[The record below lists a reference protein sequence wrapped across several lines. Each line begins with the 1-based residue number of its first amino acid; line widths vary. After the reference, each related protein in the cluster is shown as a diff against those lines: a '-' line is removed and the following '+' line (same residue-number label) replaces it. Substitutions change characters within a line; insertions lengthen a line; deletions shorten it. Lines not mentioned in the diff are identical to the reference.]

1 MNVCPYANESATCDL
16 PPAEVDPG
24 GKIAYCKQCS
34 EIAFRC
40 ASGHWNRAFASYCTQ
55 CSQKLEKPEQWRMA
69 SANPQR
75 TATLSHTPSVDS
87 LNQDCRFGT
96 WVVNTPEIKNNE
108 SLPGLL
114 AIDGLIVVPN
124 PAEDRL
130 DAYTIANASDQ
141 RSPSLK
147 WSIAFNKKL
156 TYGST
161 PIYHGLHLFYVVSG
175 GIQRKPVLDGDV
187 VPVEIKNVDATQIE
201 PVSGCAPLKCD
212 IGGKPTMVVGLEQG
226 VLLVDLTNNDANY
239 IKHKFFSENK
249 VMSPAQCGEHII
261 FTALQGKIFSLNTG
275 ISPYTTQFKGFGDIS
290 FSAPVALGEKVY
302 FEALTNGGK
311 RSLARFDPNSGQLSK
326 ATDLDNEPPHY
337 LETRRSLFGHPLL
350 TDGKRFFL
358 CDRAGETIYTYDS
371 VSGFFSGRSLQIGN
385 SQNRFVPHQSII
397 VGNRIYSVH
406 SAGLTI
412 LEPARNYN
420 MQSKFLAMGEVDNPI
435 PVARPIRYGDKLF
448 ILCKE
453 RLICRDY

>member
-16 PPAEVDPG
+16 SPVEVDLG
-24 GKIAYCKQCS
+24 STIAYCQQCS
-34 EIAFRC
+34 EIVFRC
-40 ASGHWNRAFASYCTQ
+40 ASGHWNRAFARYCTQ

-75 TATLSHTPSVDS
+75 TATLPHTPSVDS
-87 LNQDCRFGT
+87 LNQDYGFGT

-147 WSIAFNKKL
+147 WSITFNREL

-175 GIQRKPVLDGDV
+175 GIQRKPVLGGDAA
-187 VPVEIKNVDATQIE
+187 PVEINHVDATQIE
-201 PVSGCAPLKCD
+201 PASGCAPLKCD
-212 IGGKPTMVVGLEQG
+212 IGGKPTMVVGLKQG
-226 VLLVDLTNNDANY
+226 VLLVNLTNNDANY
-239 IKHKFFSENK
+239 IKHKFFEGSSEP
-249 VMSPAQCGEHII
+249 MSPTLCGTHVV
-261 FTALQGKIFSLNTG
+261 FTSKQGGIFSLNIGTNKRRYM
-275 ISPYTTQFKGFGDIS
+275 PPKDRS
-290 FSAPVALGEKVY
+290 FSAPVSLNGLVY
-302 FEALTNGGK
+302 FEALSNSGK
-311 RSLARFDPNSGQLSK
+311 RSLAHFAPSSGQLSK
-326 ATDLDNEPPHY
+326 ASDLDSEPTNN
-337 LETRRSLFGHPLL
+337 LNIRRSLFTYPPL
-350 TDGKRFFL
+350 TDGKWLFL
-358 CDRAGETIYTYDS
+358 CDRYGQTIYTYDS
-371 VSGFFSGRSLQIGN
+371 VSDSFSERSLQIGN
-385 SQNRFVPHQSII
+385 NQNRFVPHQSII
-397 VGNRIYSVH
+397 VDNRIYSVH
-406 SAGLTI
+406 SSGLTI

-448 ILCKE
+448 ILCKD
-453 RLICRDY
+453 RLICLDY

>member
-16 PPAEVDPG
+16 PPAEVDQG
-24 GKIAYCKQCS
+24 STIAYCQQCS
-34 EIAFRC
+34 EIVFRC

-87 LNQDCRFGT
+87 LNQDCGFGT

-124 PAEDRL
+124 PAEDSL
-130 DAYTIANASDQ
+130 DAYTIANTSDQ

-201 PVSGCAPLKCD
+201 PASGCAPLKCD

-226 VLLVDLTNNDANY
+226 VLLVDLTNNNANY
-239 IKHKFFSENK
+239 ITHKFFSENK
-249 VMSPAQCGEHII
+249 VTSPTQCGEHII
-261 FTALQGKIFSLNTG
+261 FTAQRGGVLSLNTRSYK
-275 ISPYTTQFKGFGDIS
+275 IRYLPPKETS
-290 FSAPVALGEKVY
+290 FSAPVSLSGLVY
-302 FEALTNGGK
+302 FEALSNSGK
-311 RSLARFDPNSGQLSK
+311 RSLARFNPSSGQLSK
-326 ATDLDNEPPHY
+326 ATDLDSEPMQN
-337 LETRRSLFGHPLL
+337 LEAHRSLFIHPPL
-350 TDGKRFFL
+350 TGGKQLFLSDRF
-358 CDRAGETIYTYDS
+358 GQVVYTYTDR
-371 VSGFFSGRSLQIGN
+371 GFLSENRLSNNDGPH
-385 SQNRFVPHQSII
+385 RFVPHQSIV
-397 VGNRIYSVH
+397 VGNRIYVAH
-406 SAGLTI
+406 SAGLTV
-412 LEPARNYN
+412 LELAQNYVERY
-420 MQSKFLAMGEVDNPI
+420 QSLAMGLPTAPT